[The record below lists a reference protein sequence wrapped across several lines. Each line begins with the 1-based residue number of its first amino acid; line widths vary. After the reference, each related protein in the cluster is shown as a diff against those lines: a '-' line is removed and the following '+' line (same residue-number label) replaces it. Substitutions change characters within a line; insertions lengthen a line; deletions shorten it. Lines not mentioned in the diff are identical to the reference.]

1 LPPSDQIAL
10 ATGLISGTISL
21 IALAVAL
28 FAIRKGNKNSS
39 AAILVTLNDSF
50 RQAWQRFLAAEDETS
65 RQHEFAELLNVMEI
79 ACAIYLEKSLAGVSR
94 KLAEEYISHILT
106 LLESNDDAQERLASM
121 INSPTMFEYI
131 AGFRAKMRRLRD
143 PHKISRT
150 QLLTS
155 TDS

>member
-106 LLESNDDAQERLASM
+106 NVDAQERLASM
-121 INSPTMFEYI
+121 INSPTTFEYI